1 MEGEVD
7 AVRILI
13 TGICGFV
20 GSTIARTI
28 RERMPGVGLIG
39 IDNLSR
45 RGSELNWRMLKALG
59 VELRHA
65 DVRQPSDFEPLPAV
79 DWVIDAAANP
89 SVLAGR
95 DGATSGRQ
103 LMEHNLVGTLN
114 LLEYCRR
121 DRAGLIL
128 LSTSRVYSIEP
139 LSRLPVH
146 VAEDAFV
153 PAGAGLPEG
162 VSAAGVSELF
172 SAEPPLSLYGTSK
185 RASELLAL
193 EYGSAFGFPVWIN
206 RCGVLAGA
214 GQFGHA
220 QQGIYSFWI
229 HSWREKGPLRYI
241 GFGGRGHQVRD
252 CLHPRD
258 LVDLMARQMAA
269 SSEAAGERIFNV
281 SGGVE
286 SARSLAQLSAW
297 CRARFGVHAV
307 GADPE
312 PRLYDVPWL
321 VLDSR
326 RVREAF
332 GWRPQTAAE
341 VIFEE
346 IAVYAERNPQWIEL
360 SKG

>member
-1 MEGEVD
+1 M
-7 AVRILI
+7 RILI

-20 GSTIARTI
+20 GSTMARTI
-28 RERMPGVGLIG
+28 RERIPEAGIVGL
-39 IDNLSR
+39 DNLSR
-45 RGSELNWRMLKALG
+45 RGSELNWRELRALG

-65 DVRQPSDFEPLPAV
+65 DVRLASDFEPLPAV
-79 DWVIDAAANP
+79 DWVIDASANP

-121 DRAGLIL
+121 DKAGLIL

-139 LSRLPVH
+139 LSRLPVR
-146 VAEDAFV
+146 VAGDAFV
-153 PAGAGLPEG
+153 PGGDGLPAG
-162 VSAAGVSELF
+162 VSGAGVSEAF

-185 RASELLAL
+185 RASELVAL

-229 HSWREKGPLRYI
+229 HSWRERGPLRYI
-241 GFGGRGHQVRD
+241 GFGGQGHQVRD

-258 LVDLMARQMAA
+258 LVDLMAKQMAA
-269 SSEAAGERIFNV
+269 PAGAGERIFNV

-286 SARSLAQLSAW
+286 SACSLAQLSAW
-297 CRARFGVHAV
+297 CRKRFGMHAV
-307 GADPE
+307 GAEPE

-326 RVREAF
+326 RVRETF
-332 GWRPQTAAE
+332 GWRPATSADA
-341 VIFEE
+341 IFEE
-346 IAVYAERNPQWIEL
+346 IAVFAEKNPQWIAL